1 MENFWVRDFLR
12 YTRCILFS
20 SQPNCGKSRVYHEI
34 STNDINDKIV
44 GDMQMTQKSN
54 TNTNAKTLK
63 MMQLKKRLD
72 IRFDD
77 YWRKIDKSERR
88 II

>member
-12 YTRCILFS
+12 YTRRILLS
-20 SQPNCGKSRVYHEI
+20 SQPNSGKSRVYHEI

-63 MMQLKKRLD
+63 MIQLKNRLD

>member
-1 MENFWVRDFLR
+1 
-12 YTRCILFS
+12 
-20 SQPNCGKSRVYHEI
+20 
-34 STNDINDKIV
+34 
-44 GDMQMTQKSN
+44 MQMTQKSN